1 MTIHK
6 TTLYFTTRTIRQII
20 IGRFAQNLRLGTSRR
35 RSSCFRFKK
44 KVGNIPFTV
53 VSFRTG
59 HATGCLRAM
68 RASTNEKG
76 EKFRLAGEFAG
87 IAKCDIDGWKYW
99 ERRREGI
106 ISFKEL

>member
-1 MTIHK
+1 
-6 TTLYFTTRTIRQII
+6 
-20 IGRFAQNLRLGTSRR
+20 
-35 RSSCFRFKK
+35 
-44 KVGNIPFTV
+44 
-53 VSFRTG
+53 
-59 HATGCLRAM
+59 M